1 MDKKELLFYVLPV
14 SRSWYKQRMKTL
26 LYAMAFTRY
35 CQKRKITHVQRTS
48 ILEEAGSLLALDR
61 SFVQDELPTLS
72 RRRWP
77 KHWRAVTAIDD
88 AYPWR
93 LKHISH
99 PPAVLFM
106 SGENVDLLNAAFVI
120 AVIGSR
126 KPSPYGIEVTQ
137 KLAKEIAL
145 KNIPI
150 ISGGARGIDAL
161 AHRAALAQ
169 GSRTAA
175 VLGTGLDVVYPPE
188 HRALYQAIESKGL
201 LISEYLPG
209 TGPRRHHFPARN
221 RIMAGLCDAVLVTEA
236 SASSGTLITAGFAA
250 DYGRDVAAVPGSI
263 LEHHSQSCH
272 DLIRDGALL
281 VESIDDILG
290 ITPQS
295 KMMKF

>member
-1 MDKKELLFYVLPV
+1 
-14 SRSWYKQRMKTL
+14 
-26 LYAMAFTRY
+26 
-35 CQKRKITHVQRTS
+35 
-48 ILEEAGSLLALDR
+48 
-61 SFVQDELPTLS
+61 
-72 RRRWP
+72 
-77 KHWRAVTAIDD
+77 
-88 AYPWR
+88 
-93 LKHISH
+93 
-99 PPAVLFM
+99 M

-290 ITPQS
+290 ITPQV
-295 KMMKF
+295 KAMKF